1 MLCGS
6 FSKSVA
12 PGYRVG
18 WLLPGRFF
26 ERVKNLKATN
36 TVATATLPQL
46 GLAEYVCHGGYD
58 HHLRSLRHSLLRQ
71 VEQTSHAVADC
82 FPPETK
88 LARPQAVSFWVELPK
103 RVDSLRLHARALAEK
118 ISIDRTKFSPQ
129 QNYRNCI
136 RVSCGQPWSPK
147 IERQLGF

>member
-1 MLCGS
+1 M
-6 FSKSVA
+6 
-12 PGYRVG
+12 G

-26 ERVKNLKATN
+26 ERVKNFKATN

-58 HHLRSLRHSLLRQ
+58 HHLRSLRHSLRRQ
-71 VEQTSHAVADC
+71 VEQTSRAVADC

-88 LARPQAVSFWVELPK
+88 LARPQGGFFLWVELPK
-103 RVDSLRLHARALAEK
+103 RVDSLRLHAKALAEK
-118 ISIDRTKFSPQ
+118 ISIVPGPMFSPQ

-136 RVSCGQPWSPK
+136 RLSCGQPWSPK
-147 IERQLGF
+147 IERAIGILSYLVK